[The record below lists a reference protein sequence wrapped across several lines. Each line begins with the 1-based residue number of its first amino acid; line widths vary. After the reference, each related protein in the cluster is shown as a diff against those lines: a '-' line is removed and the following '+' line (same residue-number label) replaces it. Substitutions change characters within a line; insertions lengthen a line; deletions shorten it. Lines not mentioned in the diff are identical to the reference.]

1 MFLIPVVILLPMVM
15 AVVSACV
22 SKRSALI
29 RDGLVVGTGIATF
42 ALCVLLLLQGEGH
55 LTIPAVCGFGLTF
68 EADGF
73 RAIYACIASF
83 MWMMSGIFS
92 PEYFSH
98 HPGKDFE
105 CCNDRKVHMPTTL
118 QDDLYIGNDQAH
130 GNRQKHEPFDD

>member
-55 LTIPAVCGFGLTF
+55 LTIPAVCGFGLIYCHRNCKLLF
-68 EADGF
+68 SFSCIKLCLQLRYNLVFSRYF
-73 RAIYACIASF
+73 RILFDYSCS
-83 MWMMSGIFS
+83 IFL
-92 PEYFSH
+92 FI
-98 HPGKDFE
+98 
-105 CCNDRKVHMPTTL
+105 L
-118 QDDLYIGNDQAH
+118 
-130 GNRQKHEPFDD
+130 